1 MISFSLF
8 PEIAHSDVKLEPL
21 LLSNN
26 GPMVTTKKRVFERDD
41 SHRAIRS
48 GGFALHLT
56 NLIEMSEIPAR
67 MLWGRF
73 SMGLVMPQP
82 KRFGH
87 FIPPPIG
94 RRPSPSCP

>member
-1 MISFSLF
+1 
-8 PEIAHSDVKLEPL
+8 VKLEPL

-26 GPMVTTKKRVFERDD
+26 GPIVTTKKRVFERDD

-56 NLIEMSEIPAR
+56 NLIELHLTNLIEMSEVPAR
-67 MLWGRF
+67 MMWGRF

-82 KRFGH
+82 KRFGYFH
-87 FIPPPIG
+87 SAPDWKTPVPLRG
-94 RRPSPSCP
+94 ADE